1 MALEIKDFD
10 QMVNDTLQDIVNSGI
25 GITNIGVG
33 SVIRTIT
40 EAILSNVDEVNYYLE
55 YVYNSM
61 GIDTATGNDLDR
73 LVALFGI
80 IRNKSQY
87 AMGFVTFSTG
97 DEPADRDIEIPY
109 GYEVSTRQNSSGQI
123 SVFNVE
129 ESGILLKKGQ
139 KEIDVLVKADTPG
152 HRYLA
157 ANTLIV
163 MSKSIVGVATVTNK
177 DEINSGQDEE
187 TDEQLRK
194 RAKEYVLSFGKCTK
208 TALETAINKVEGVS
222 SCRVVDLYKGN
233 GTIGIIVV
241 PDIVPMPEPVSE
253 EVNKVIAETKAAG
266 IKVFMIDLIL
276 KGIDLEL
283 HISDEVDKTIVV
295 EAISNYVN
303 SLEVGQTFLISQM
316 ERKILNA
323 VDDNNIEN
331 DNIDIVTITPN
342 GNVTCAD
349 NEVITVNTVKI
360 NGEVYNVQH

>member
-10 QMVNDTLQDIVNSGI
+10 QMVNDTLQEIVDSGI
-25 GITNIGVG
+25 GITNINVG

-40 EAILSNVDEVNYYLE
+40 EAILSNVDETNYYLE
-55 YVYNSM
+55 YVYNAMS
-61 GIDTATGNDLDR
+61 IDTATGNDLDR

-80 IRNKSQY
+80 IRNQSQY

-97 DEPADRDIEIPY
+97 DEPYQYDIEIPY
-109 GYEVSTRQNSSGQI
+109 GYEVSTRQNSSGQV

-129 ESGILLKKGQ
+129 ESGIILKAGQ
-139 KEIDVLVKADTPG
+139 KEVDILVKADTPG

-157 ANTLIV
+157 ANTLTV
-163 MSKSIVGVATVTNK
+163 MGKSIVGIATVTNK

-208 TALETAINKVEGVS
+208 SAIETAVNKIEGIS
-222 SCRVVDLYKGN
+222 TCRVIDLYKGN

-241 PDIVPMPEPVSE
+241 PEIVPIPDSVAG
-253 EVNKVIAETKAAG
+253 EVNRVIDETKAAG
-266 IKVFMIDLIL
+266 IKVFVIDLVL
-276 KGIDLEL
+276 KGIDIE
-283 HISDEVDKTIVV
+283 IVTSEDIDSDKVL
-295 EAISNYVN
+295 EAISNYAS
-303 SLEVGQTFLISQM
+303 SLEVGQTFIISQM

-331 DNIDIVTITPN
+331 DNLDIKTITPN
-342 GNVTCAD
+342 GNVQCSE
-349 NEVITVNTVKI
+349 NEVVKVNTVKL
-360 NGEVYNVQH
+360 NGVIYNV

>member
-10 QMVNDTLQDIVNSGI
+10 QMVNDTLQEIVDSGI

-40 EAILSNVDEVNYYLE
+40 EAILSNVDETNYYLE

-61 GIDTATGNDLDR
+61 SIDTATGSDLDR

-80 IRNKSQY
+80 IRNRSSY

-97 DEPADRDIEIPY
+97 DEPYQYDIEIPY

-129 ESGILLKKGQ
+129 ENGIILKAGQ

-157 ANTLIV
+157 AKTLTV
-163 MSKSIVGVATVTNK
+163 MGKSIVGIATVTNK

-208 TALETAINKVEGVS
+208 SAIETAINKVDGVS
-222 SCRVVDLYKGN
+222 SSRVIDLYKGN

-241 PDIVPMPEPVSE
+241 PEMIPMPESVAT
-253 EVNKVIAETKAAG
+253 EVNKVIDETKAAG
-266 IKVFMIDLIL
+266 IKVFVIDLIL
-276 KGIDLEL
+276 KGIDIEL
-283 HISDEVDKTIVV
+283 SISEEVDNIIVV

-323 VDDNNIEN
+323 LDDNNIEN
-331 DNIDIVTITPN
+331 DSIDIVTITPN
-342 GNVTCAD
+342 GNITCSD
-349 NEVITVNTVKI
+349 NEVVTVNSVKI
-360 NGEVYNVQH
+360 NGEVYNV